1 MEQTLENASVGE
13 VYNFDYQQPYSG
25 DTTRHLARVVS
36 VRKLAPNDIARITAS
51 SKYRAWDSSFVR
63 TETMVTCLMPDGR
76 YRNFYGERTTSC
88 RKSLAGKFLF
98 ATGLAR
104 FFCR

>member
-1 MEQTLENASVGE
+1 
-13 VYNFDYQQPYSG
+13 VYNFDYEQPYSG
-25 DTTRHLARVVS
+25 ETTRHLARVVS
-36 VRKLAPNDIARITAS
+36 VRKLTPEDIARITAS
-51 SKYRAWDSSFVR
+51 SRYRTRDSEFIR

-76 YRNFYGERTTSC
+76 YRSFYGERTTSC
-88 RKSLAGKFLF
+88 RKSFMGRFLF